1 MFLPQTNMDE
11 LTKALQGMQR
21 IPDPGMPDA
30 LAKATFEQGN
40 SATSGLTFYDL
51 EPGAKFLYPVL
62 TPLRN
67 SIQRVSGKGGI
78 QANWRAVTAINTAG
92 LELGLGQGNRGG
104 VMAVQTKDYSAA
116 YKGLGLESSVTFE
129 GQYAG
134 QNLIDVRATAGRTLL
149 EAVMIGEEKVIF
161 AGNSS
166 LALGVPPTPTG
177 VAATTG
183 GSLAADDYDVRVV
196 ALTHQG
202 LMVASVAGGVP
213 TQVSRTNADG
223 SVDTYGGGS
232 SNKSNAASVTVGGA
246 GAGKITASVTPVRG
260 AFGYAWFWGPTGGN
274 VLLGAITTVPTVEI
288 TADAAGTQN
297 VTAITA
303 DNSRNSLI
311 YDGLITQALQAD
323 SGAYCADLGGE
334 ALTADGAGGIVE
346 IDAALRYFWDTWRLS
361 PDTMWVSAQ
370 EALAISQKILSGTA
384 NSNYRINVD
393 AQQGMLAGGVMVTQ
407 YLNRFSMNGAQ
418 VINIKI
424 HPNAAP
430 GMIFFFS
437 ATLPYPVS
445 NVSNTIQILER
456 QSYYQIEWPLRSRK
470 YEYGVYYDGVLQH
483 YAPFS
488 MGVISG
494 IGVG

>member
-1 MFLPQTNMDE
+1 MYGQTNTAE
-11 LTKALQGMQR
+11 LVKALQAMER
-21 IPDPGMPDA
+21 IPDPGMPEG

-40 SATSGLTFYDL
+40 SATSGLTYYDL

-67 SIQRVSGKGGI
+67 SIARVSGKGGI
-78 QANWRAVTAINTAG
+78 QANWRAVTAINTEN
-92 LELGLGQGNRGG
+92 LELGVSQGNRAG
-104 VMAVQTKDYSAA
+104 VMAKATKDYTAA

-134 QNLIDVRATAGRTLL
+134 QNFIDVRATAGRTLL
-149 EAVMIGEEKVIF
+149 ESVMLGEEKVIF
-161 AGNSS
+161 AGNAS
-166 LALGVPPTPTG
+166 LALGVPPTPTV

-183 GSLAADDYDVRVV
+183 GALAAATYDVRVV
-196 ALTHQG
+196 ALSHQG
-202 LMVASVAGGVP
+202 LSVASVAGGIR
-213 TQVSRTNADG
+213 TSITRTNADG
-223 SVDTYGGGS
+223 SQDTYGGGS
-232 SNKSNAASVTVGGA
+232 SNKSNAAAAVVGGS
-246 GAGKITASVTPVRG
+246 GAGKITASVAPVRG
-260 AFGYAWFWGPTGGN
+260 AFGYAWFWGVNGSD
-274 VLLGAITTVPTVEI
+274 VLLGAITTVPTLVI
-288 TADAAGTQN
+288 TAAATGTQN
-297 VTAITA
+297 VTSVSA
-303 DNSRNSLI
+303 DNSRNTLI
-311 YDGLITQALQAD
+311 YDGLITQALAAD
-323 SGAYCADLGGE
+323 SGAYYRDLAG
-334 ALTADGAGGIVE
+334 ATLTADGAGGIVE
-346 IDAALRYFWDTWRLS
+346 IDTALQWFWDNWKLT

-370 EALAISQKILSGTA
+370 EAKTISQKILQGGA
-384 NSNYRINVD
+384 APSNFRINVD
-393 AQQGMLAGGVMVTQ
+393 MQQGMLAGGVMVSS
-407 YLNRFSMNGAQ
+407 YLNRFSMGGAN

-437 ATLPYPVS
+437 STLPYPIS